1 MIKVS
6 IIIPIYNVEKYLRR
20 CLDSIVNQTLKDIE
34 CLLINDG
41 SPDQS
46 QKIIDEYVSKYP
58 QLFKSYIKENGGLS
72 DARNFGLNY
81 VTGEY
86 IAFVDSDDWIEPTMY
101 EKMYQTAIN
110 QSADLVVCDFLME
123 WELTGVSNY
132 IQGLRCDSNDV
143 SKNLL
148 ISPPSAWNKLYKAE
162 LFLKTN
168 IRYPIGLWY
177 EDLATTAKL
186 IPFCENISYVDEAF
200 VHYIQREGSIMS
212 TINEKMLD
220 IYKAIESIEE
230 YYKKNEIYEKYKQEI
245 EYLYIEN
252 LILYGTMR
260 FLQLE
265 NGDKYIKESIKYI
278 NNKFPTWLKNPYINH
293 LAKKDQFILNLLGR
307 NHLLL
312 LKVLIFIK
320 QKVINKLK

>member
-1 MIKVS
+1 MVKIS

-20 CLDSIVNQTLKDIE
+20 CLDSIINQTLKDIE

-58 QLFKSYIKENGGLS
+58 HLFKSYIKENGGLS

-101 EKMYQTAIN
+101 EKMYETAIN

-132 IQGLRCDSNDV
+132 IQGLRCDSNDA
-143 SKNLL
+143 SKNFL

-293 LAKKDQFILNLLGR
+293 LAKKEQFTLNLLGR

>member
-177 EDLATTAKL
+177 EDLATTGKL
-186 IPFCENISYVDEAF
+186 ISFCKKISYVNEAF
-200 VHYIQREGSIMS
+200 VHYIQRTGSIMS

>member
-1 MIKVS
+1 M
-6 IIIPIYNVEKYLRR
+6 
-20 CLDSIVNQTLKDIE
+20 
-34 CLLINDG
+34 
-41 SPDQS
+41 
-46 QKIIDEYVSKYP
+46 
-58 QLFKSYIKENGGLS
+58 
-72 DARNFGLNY
+72 
-81 VTGEY
+81 
-86 IAFVDSDDWIEPTMY
+86 
-101 EKMYQTAIN
+101 
-110 QSADLVVCDFLME
+110 
-123 WELTGVSNY
+123 
-132 IQGLRCDSNDV
+132 
-143 SKNLL
+143 
-148 ISPPSAWNKLYKAE
+148 YKAE

-177 EDLATTAKL
+177 EDLATTGKL
-186 IPFCENISYVDEAF
+186 ISFCKKISYVNEAF
-200 VHYIQREGSIMS
+200 VHYIQRTGSIMS

>member
-20 CLDSIVNQTLKDIE
+20 CLDSIINQTLKDIE

-58 QLFKSYIKENGGLS
+58 HLFKSYIKENGGLS

-101 EKMYQTAIN
+101 EKMYETAIN

-132 IQGLRCDSNDV
+132 IQGLRCDSNDA
-143 SKNLL
+143 SKNFL

-265 NGDKYIKESIKYI
+265 NGDKYIKESIQYI
-278 NNKFPTWLKNPYINH
+278 NNKFPMWLKNPYINH
-293 LAKKDQFILNLLGR
+293 LAKKEQFTLNLLGR

>member
-6 IIIPIYNVEKYLRR
+6 IFIPIYNVEKYLRR

-177 EDLATTAKL
+177 EDLATTGKL
-186 IPFCENISYVDEAF
+186 ISFCKKISYVNEAF
-200 VHYIQREGSIMS
+200 VHYIQRTGSIMS

-265 NGDKYIKESIKYI
+265 NGDKYIKESIQYI
-278 NNKFPTWLKNPYINH
+278 NNKFPMWLKNPYINH
-293 LAKKDQFILNLLGR
+293 LAKKEQFTLNLLGR

>member
-1 MIKVS
+1 MVKIS

-20 CLDSIVNQTLKDIE
+20 CLDSIINQTLKDIE

-177 EDLATTAKL
+177 EDLATTGKL
-186 IPFCENISYVDEAF
+186 ISFCKKISYVNEAF
-200 VHYIQREGSIMS
+200 VHYIQRTGSIMS

>member
-1 MIKVS
+1 MTKIS

-20 CLDSIVNQTLKDIE
+20 CLGSIVNQTLKDIE

-46 QKIIDEYVSKYP
+46 QQIIDEYVSKYP
-58 QLFKSYIKENGGLS
+58 HLFKSYIKENGGLS

-81 VTGEY
+81 ATGEY

-101 EKMYQTAIN
+101 EKMYETAIN

-123 WELTGVSNY
+123 WELMGVSNY
-132 IQGLRCDSNDV
+132 IQGLRCDSSDP
-143 SKNLL
+143 SKNFL

-168 IRYPIGLWY
+168 IRYPKGIWY
-177 EDLATTAKL
+177 EDLATTAKI
-186 IPFCENISYVDEAF
+186 IPFCKKISYVNEAF

-230 YYKKNEIYEKYKQEI
+230 YYRKNEIYEKYKKEI
-245 EYLYIEN
+245 EYMYIEN
-252 LILYGTMR
+252 LVLYGNMR

-265 NGDKYIKESIKYI
+265 NGHKYIKESVQYI
-278 NNKFPTWLKNPYINH
+278 NDKFPTWQKNPYISN
-293 LAKKDQFILNLLGR
+293 LAKKEQFTLKLLGR